1 MGARCRRDSL
11 ENAMNGTRIL
21 GLAAVAAAFVLS
33 APVER
38 AAALSLSNPAAAP
51 AVQDTAKA
59 TTEVAWHHH
68 HHWHHGHGRHRG
80 WHHRHWHHRHWHHR
94 HWR

>member
-1 MGARCRRDSL
+1 
-11 ENAMNGTRIL
+11 MNGTRIL
-21 GLAAVAAAFVLS
+21 GLAALAAAFALS

-38 AAALSLSNPAAAP
+38 AAAVSLSNPAAAT
-51 AVQDTAKA
+51 AVQDTARV

-68 HHWHHGHGRHRG
+68 WHHHHWRHRG
-80 WHHRHWHHRHWHHR
+80 WHRHHWRHHHWHHR

>member
-1 MGARCRRDSL
+1 
-11 ENAMNGTRIL
+11 MNGTRIL
-21 GLAAVAAAFVLS
+21 GLAALAAAFALS

-38 AAALSLSNPAAAP
+38 AAALSLSNPAAAS
-51 AVQDTAKA
+51 AVHDTAKV

-68 HHWHHGHGRHRG
+68 WHHHHWRHRG
-80 WHHRHWHHRHWHHR
+80 WHRHHWRHRHWHHR